1 MERWKTLGVV
11 AAIIAATALL
21 FSTCSCNSKSYTK
34 IEKTVLFD
42 NPVVVMDLKTYYVDG
57 IGNSRYEVQL
67 YDGKST
73 LWYNIKK
80 EDYVRL
86 KKGDTLAVNTFK
98 LEYYYKCD

>member
-11 AAIIAATALL
+11 AAIIAVTALL
-21 FSTCSCNSKSYTK
+21 FSTCSCNSKPYMK
-34 IEKTVLFD
+34 VERTVLFD
-42 NPVVVMDLKTYYVDG
+42 NPVIVMDLKEISGPFSEVF
-57 IGNSRYEVQL
+57 YEVQL
-67 YDGKST
+67 YDGRST

>member
-11 AAIIAATALL
+11 AAVIAATALF
-21 FSTCSCNSKSYTK
+21 FSVCSCDSKSYTK
-34 IEKTVLFD
+34 IEKTVIFD
-42 NPVVVMDLKTYYVDG
+42 NPVIVMDLKTVPRNPVGEGYT
-57 IGNSRYEVQL
+57 VQL

-80 EDYVRL
+80 EDYVKL
-86 KKGDTLAVNTFK
+86 EKGDTLAVNTFK